1 LKKSKPKIAIYSGE
15 IPSTTFIERLIK
27 GVASSGYKVYV
38 FGSLK
43 RKITYEDPNINVVS
57 YSQSR
62 IQKIFQL
69 LKYSVLLFLFKN
81 KGKQILDVFIKSH
94 SKNTNAAKLKYY
106 PVLWHQP
113 DVFHIQWAK
122 STGDWMW
129 LQAFGTKI
137 IVSLR
142 GVHINYSPI
151 TIPEVAE
158 MYKQNFPK
166 VDAFH
171 AVSKAIAIEA
181 QKYHASADRVHVIYS
196 GLPTLEV
203 KPSKTESNVFK
214 ILSVGRSHW
223 VKGYDD
229 AIDACCILKKSGIN
243 FQYTII
249 GGKDSEELQ
258 FQIADLNLENNVK
271 LLGKLSFSEVQKH
284 MQDADVLLLSSVEE
298 GIANVVLE
306 AMQLGTLVLS
316 TDCGGMN
323 EVITDGENGFLVPVR
338 NPEKIATALQHITNL
353 GLEEKEAIKKEA
365 ENTIK
370 NQHSST
376 KMIDDMVALYQ
387 KVLDR

>member
-1 LKKSKPKIAIYSGE
+1 
-15 IPSTTFIERLIK
+15 
-27 GVASSGYKVYV
+27 
-38 FGSLK
+38 
-43 RKITYEDPNINVVS
+43 
-57 YSQSR
+57 
-62 IQKIFQL
+62 
-69 LKYSVLLFLFKN
+69 
-81 KGKQILDVFIKSH
+81 KSH

-122 STGDWMW
+122 SIGDWMW
-129 LQAFGTKI
+129 LQQFGTKI

-151 TIPEVAE
+151 TIPVVAA
-158 MYKQNFPK
+158 MYQLNFPK

-181 QKYHASADRVHVIYS
+181 QKYNASADRVHVIYS

-203 KPSKTESNVFK
+203 KPSKTESDVFK

-223 VKGYDD
+223 KKGYKY
-229 AIDACCILKKSGIN
+229 AIDACHILKNSGIN

-258 FQIADLNLENNVK
+258 FQIADLDLENNVK
-271 LLGKLSFSEVQKH
+271 LLGKLPFTEVQKY

-323 EVITDGENGFLVPVR
+323 EVITHGVNGFLVPVR